1 MRVLCGLWFNLRRL
15 SDVSSVGS
23 SRHHL
28 SSYAMRLVQ
37 FCRKGDEGGIR
48 VGVEQE
54 QGHGVVDLK
63 AFDSSMPATMRQ
75 FLELGQK
82 GMDCAQRAL
91 SSGQC
96 VVPRSDI
103 RLLSPVTSPDKV
115 VCVGMNYKDHCL
127 EQNAPIPTEPIIF
140 SKFPS
145 AITGPYD
152 DVMLPDESQEVDWE
166 VELAFVIGQKGRHI
180 KASVAAA
187 FTVRHVSDST
197 SLSPKTAPD
206 CHGVTQNGSGS
217 SSVTSPALVFVETTG
232 KSMCGGTVVSTKMN
246 SCCRMYRRPGV
257 PPPPPLP
264 HHLQELFED
273 IQAAWDGLSQDTIR
287 NLYNSMLALANM
299 AARPHTETLLLL
311 MSRSQEEDALSHIAG
326 FTVANDVSARDWQ
339 MKRNGKQWL
348 LGKTF
353 DTFCPLGPALV
364 TTAGLKDVHNLGIR
378 CLVNGGVV
386 QDSNTNQ
393 LIFKTEKLVAW
404 VSQFVTL
411 YPGDVFLT
419 GTPPGVGVFRKP
431 PVFLKKGDV
440 VECQIDEIGSIKNTV
455 V

>member
-1 MRVLCGLWFNLRRL
+1 MRVLCGLWFSLRRL
-15 SDVSSVGS
+15 SDVSSLGTF
-23 SRHHL
+23 RRPL
-28 SSYAMRLVQ
+28 SSDAMRLVQ
-37 FCRKGDEGGIR
+37 FCRKGNEGEIR
-48 VGVEQE
+48 VGVEHE
-54 QGHGVVDLK
+54 QGHGVIDLK
-63 AFDSSMPATMRQ
+63 AFDPSMPPTMRG

-91 SSGQC
+91 SSDQC
-96 VVPRSDI
+96 IVPHSDI
-103 RLLSPVTSPDKV
+103 RLLSPVTGPDKV

-152 DVMLPDESQEVDWE
+152 DIMLPNKTQKVDWE
-166 VELAFVIGQKGRHI
+166 VELAFVIGQKGKHI
-180 KASVAAA
+180 K
-187 FTVRHVSDST
+187 
-197 SLSPKTAPD
+197 
-206 CHGVTQNGSGS
+206 
-217 SSVTSPALVFVETTG
+217 
-232 KSMCGGTVVSTKMN
+232 
-246 SCCRMYRRPGV
+246 
-257 PPPPPLP
+257 
-264 HHLQELFED
+264 
-273 IQAAWDGLSQDTIR
+273 
-287 NLYNSMLALANM
+287 
-299 AARPHTETLLLL
+299 
-311 MSRSQEEDALSHIAG
+311 EEEALSYVAG

-339 MKRNGKQWL
+339 MEKNGKQWL

-364 TTAGLKDVHNLGIR
+364 TTAALKDVHHLGVR

-393 LIFKTEKLVAW
+393 LIFKTEKLIAW
-404 VSQFVTL
+404 VSQFATL

-431 PVFLKKGDV
+431 PVFLKRGDV
-440 VECQIDEIGSIKNTV
+440 VECQIDEIGSIRNTV